1 MLSCHAEMWQR
12 RSQDVNIINPQKEGD
27 SGLQLVL
34 WISLSTQWSLNTQSW
49 PGSLSCHM
57 LAEYY
62 LQLHTCWQQCC
73 SVSNIFCSTYEC
85 NTNTNTRT
93 HKYTYKHTQIHKYT
107 PVVLQVIFPA
117 PWLPLSVE
125 PASSPLSWKSPFL
138 YKFIFRDGC
147 CSKNRSYLP
156 SCKSS

>member
-1 MLSCHAEMWQR
+1 MLPCRAEMWPR

-107 PVVLQVIFPA
+107 NTQIHT
-117 PWLPLSVE
+117 
-125 PASSPLSWKSPFL
+125 
-138 YKFIFRDGC
+138 C
-147 CSKNRSYLP
+147 CSASNL
-156 SCKSS
+156 SCSMIASLCRASFISSILQRIISLQIHFPRWMLL